1 MVSIAVIG
9 ASGLVGEAF
18 LSVLAAKMP
27 TCRLRLFGEK
37 SAGRTV
43 DFCGRS
49 IKIERVDEL
58 PTVQGGYAIFAADN
72 AVSTQWI
79 PVCRN
84 NGVTCIDNSSA
95 FRLDDDVPLVVPPI
109 NGNSVDQSQTL
120 FANPNCTTIQV
131 CVAVNPLKPLL
142 PQKMKVVTMQATS
155 GAGIGGLTDLVEK
168 RSYGRLNEFAHP
180 IADNVL
186 PKIGMGENGKY
197 TTEEL
202 KMKLE
207 SRKILDLPNLAV
219 NCLCNRVP
227 VSRGHC
233 AWVNVTLGKPFSV
246 AEVKSLLKQQ
256 PQLLLLD
263 NAEADL
269 YPMPQLM
276 RYTSYV
282 GVGRIVADETD
293 ERALNMFV
301 VADNLLRGAAYNAYE
316 ILQLLIDKRGKA
328 QPSTG
333 GNNV

>member
-18 LSVLAAKMP
+18 LSVLATKMP

-37 SAGRTV
+37 SAGKTV
-43 DFCGRS
+43 NFCGRS
-49 IKIERVDEL
+49 IKIQRVDEL
-58 PTVQGGYAIFAADN
+58 PTLNGGYAIFAADN
-72 AVSTQWI
+72 AVSQRWI
-79 PVCRN
+79 PVCQS

-95 FRLDDDVPLVVPPI
+95 FRLDDGVPLVVPPV
-109 NGNSVDQSQTL
+109 NADVVDERQTL

-142 PQKMKVVTMQATS
+142 PQKMKVVTMQAAS
-155 GAGIGGLTDLVEK
+155 GAGMGGLLDLTEG
-168 RSYGRLNEFAHP
+168 RSYGRLKEFAHP
-180 IADNVL
+180 IVDNVL
-186 PKIGMGENGKY
+186 PKIGLGENGKY

-202 KMKLE
+202 KMKFE
-207 SRKILDLPNLAV
+207 SRKILNLPSLAV

-227 VSRGHC
+227 VSRGHSV
-233 AWVNVTLGKPFSV
+233 WVNLTLGKPFSIG
-246 AEVKSLLKQQ
+246 EVKDLLKQQ

-263 NAEADL
+263 NAESDL
-269 YPMPQLM
+269 YPMPQIL

-293 ERALNMFV
+293 ERTLNMFV

-316 ILQLLIDKRGKA
+316 ILQLLICKRGKT
-328 QPSTG
+328 QSTG
-333 GNNV
+333 EKNV